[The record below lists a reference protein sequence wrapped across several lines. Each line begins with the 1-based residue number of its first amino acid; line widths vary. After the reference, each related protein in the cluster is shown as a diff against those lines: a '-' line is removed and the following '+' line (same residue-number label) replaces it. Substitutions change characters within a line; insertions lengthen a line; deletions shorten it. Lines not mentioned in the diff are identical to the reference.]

1 MVLKMPKD
9 LASPLLGMLQSKA
22 GDRVKCAVASGHVLE
37 TTFKNKYLE
46 MLASVF
52 DRVACIR
59 LTILLRATIKAK
71 YIAENSCLES

>member
-1 MVLKMPKD
+1 MMLKMPKD
-9 LASPLLGMLQSKA
+9 LASPQLGMPQSNA
-22 GDRVKCAVASGHVLE
+22 GDRVKCAMASGHVLE

-52 DRVACIR
+52 DRVTCIR

>member
-1 MVLKMPKD
+1 MCN
-9 LASPLLGMLQSKA
+9 G
-22 GDRVKCAVASGHVLE
+22 RGHVLE